1 MAKIQKG
8 RNTNNSWQGHKKD
21 KLILRETNGM

>member
-8 RNTNNSWQGHKKD
+8 KKYKPLMAKIQKD
-21 KLILRETNGM
+21 KLILREKNGM